1 MSRQQSFNFQPFIDY
16 SSVGNMQERKAI
28 VQAIQ
33 HWQPIKKGTSIV
45 SEAYRCAINDVVAD
59 EKINQFIQNQPHLK
73 PQIITKLI
81 EALETIQLT
90 IAQSPT
96 FEEEKQRCLQFKS
109 IPNNETI
116 HQRLLNASEVLNTE
130 DVKSYIA
137 KEEALNNQPKRNQ
150 DKALKALHQKMIK
163 HWSKL
168 FKATKRESSK
178 SDLAIK
184 LKAQGIK
191 DSTEK
196 EEKLLNGFK
205 SLTLEGFKDKMESYP
220 YFKRFLKQHY
230 PKDFIVIH
238 YERQFKKIMETD
250 LEVDVKKRAKLRKDF
265 HKAWV
270 EKINIEILSKQI
282 QRIDKER
289 KEAIQALYNKIDEI
303 YQILKLL
310 QPFVDDTTNFGRLW
324 DLSLS
329 DIRTTDLSLLQ
340 DYAKLLE
347 RNKDLVELAHALGR
361 FRLAETAYEKE
372 IVAKSVQQSK
382 PVINAYGKSELVGIT
397 ESDDLNHVLPTEL
410 ALFSDQST
418 ENIFFKRFAEKKLQT
433 FNLIDKSS
441 ENYTSIKEEE
451 QSKKV
456 KKDKGPII
464 IAVDTSGSMT
474 GEPEKL
480 AKIIAFAITKIAV
493 TNNRK
498 AFLITFSTR
507 MRTIELTNF
516 QNSLPDLIAFLEM
529 TFSGGTDPGTA
540 VNEAIRKMKD
550 ETYQNADLLV
560 VTDGIFYDVDHR
572 TSSQMNT
579 LKDKGNKFNVLIIGS
594 SPNQNALTDF
604 DNVWCYKKDD
614 SIKNLVDQINKLNT

>member
-1 MSRQQSFNFQPFIDY
+1 MSRQQSFNFQPFLDY

-33 HWQPIKKGTSIV
+33 LWQPIKKGTSIV

-81 EALETIQLT
+81 EALEVIQLT
-90 IAQSPT
+90 IDQSPT
-96 FEEEKQRCLQFKS
+96 FEEEKQRCRQFES

-116 HQRLLNASEVLNTE
+116 HQRLLNTSEVLTTE
-130 DVKSYIA
+130 DIKSYIA
-137 KEEALNNQPKRNQ
+137 KEETLNNQPQRNQ
-150 DKALKALHQKMIK
+150 DNALKALHQKMIK
-163 HWSKL
+163 QWSKL
-168 FKATKRESSK
+168 FKATKKESSQ

-230 PKDFIVIH
+230 PKDYIVIY
-238 YERQFKKIMETD
+238 YERQFKKIMETE
-250 LEVDVKKRAKLRKDF
+250 LEVDVKKRATLRKDF

-329 DIRTTDLSLLQ
+329 DIRITDLSLLQ

-347 RNKDLVELAHALGR
+347 RNKDLIELAHALGR
-361 FRLAETAYEKE
+361 FRLAEAAYEKE

-498 AFLITFSTR
+498 AYLITFSTR

-516 QNSLPDLIAFLEM
+516 QNSLPDLIDFLEM
-529 TFSGGTDPGTA
+529 TFSGGTDPGIA

-560 VTDGIFYDVDHR
+560 VTDGIFYDVNHR
-572 TSSQMNT
+572 TSSQMNA

-594 SPNQNALTDF
+594 SPNQNALTHF
-604 DNVWCYKKDD
+604 DNVWYYKKDD
-614 SIKNLVDQINKLNT
+614 SIKSLVEQINKLNT

>member
-1 MSRQQSFNFQPFIDY
+1 MSRQQSFNYQTFLDY

-73 PQIITKLI
+73 PQVITKLI
-81 EALETIQLT
+81 EALEAIQLT
-90 IAQSPT
+90 IAHTLT
-96 FEEEKQRCLQFKS
+96 FEEEKQRCRQFES

-116 HQRLLNASEVLNTE
+116 HQRLLNTSEVLTTE
-130 DVKSYIA
+130 DIKSYIA
-137 KEEALNNQPKRNQ
+137 KEETLNNQPKLNQ
-150 DKALKALHQKMIK
+150 DNALKALHQKMIK

-168 FKATKRESSK
+168 FKATKKESSQ

-230 PKDFIVIH
+230 PKDYIVIH

-289 KEAIQALYNKIDEI
+289 KEAIQALYSKIDDI
-303 YQILKLL
+303 YEILKLL
-310 QPFVDDTTNFGRLW
+310 QPFVYDTTNFGRLW

-329 DIRTTDLSLLQ
+329 DIRATDLSLLQ

-347 RNKDLVELAHALGR
+347 RNKDLIELAHALGR
-361 FRLAETAYEKE
+361 FRLAEAAYEKE
-372 IVAKSVQQSK
+372 IIANAVQQSK

-397 ESDDLNHVLPTEL
+397 ESDDLNHILPTEL

-456 KKDKGPII
+456 NKDKGPII

-493 TNNRK
+493 SNNRK
-498 AFLITFSTR
+498 AYLITFSTR

-516 QNSLPDLIAFLEM
+516 QNSLPDLIDFLEM
-529 TFSGGTDPGTA
+529 TFSGGTDPGIA

-560 VTDGIFYDVDHR
+560 VTDGIFYDINHR
-572 TSSQMNT
+572 TSSQMIT

-604 DNVWCYKKDD
+604 DNVWYYKEDD
-614 SIKNLVDQINKLNT
+614 SIKRLVEQIKQLNT

>member
-1 MSRQQSFNFQPFIDY
+1 MSRQQSFNFQPFLDY

-81 EALETIQLT
+81 EGLETIQLT

-96 FEEEKQRCLQFKS
+96 FEEEKQRCLQFES
-109 IPNNETI
+109 ITNNETI
-116 HQRLLNASEVLNTE
+116 NQKLLNVSEVLNTE
-130 DVKSYIA
+130 DIKSYIA
-137 KEEALNNQPKRNQ
+137 KEETLNNQPKLNQ
-150 DKALKALHQKMIK
+150 DNALKTLHQKMIK

-168 FKATKRESSK
+168 FKATKKESSQG
-178 SDLAIK
+178 DLAIK

-196 EEKLLNGFK
+196 EERLLKQFSN
-205 SLTLEGFKDKMESYP
+205 LTLEDFTDQMESYP
-220 YFKRFLKQHY
+220 YFKRFLKEQY

-238 YERQFKKIMETD
+238 YERQFKKIMETEF
-250 LEVDVKKRAKLRKDF
+250 EVDVKKRAKLRKDF

-289 KEAIQALYNKIDEI
+289 KEAIQDLYNKIDEI

-347 RNKDLVELAHALGR
+347 RNKDLIKLAHALGR
-361 FRLAETAYEKE
+361 FRLADAAYEKE
-372 IVAKSVQQSK
+372 IIVNAVQQSK

-441 ENYTSIKEEE
+441 ENYTGIKEEE

-498 AFLITFSTR
+498 AYLITFSTR

-516 QNSLPDLIAFLEM
+516 QNSLPDLIDFLEM
-529 TFSGGTDPGTA
+529 TFSGGTDLGIA

-550 ETYQNADLLV
+550 KTYQNADLLV
-560 VTDGIFYDVDHR
+560 VTDGIFYDVNHR
-572 TSSQMNT
+572 TSSQMNA
-579 LKDKGNKFNVLIIGS
+579 LKDKGNKFNVLIIGNS
-594 SPNQNALTDF
+594 SNQNALTDF
-604 DNVWCYKKDD
+604 DNVWYYKEDD
-614 SIKNLVDQINKLNT
+614 SIKSLVDQINKLNT

>member
-1 MSRQQSFNFQPFIDY
+1 MSRQQSFNFQTFLDY

-33 HWQPIKKGTSIV
+33 LWQPIKKGTSIV
-45 SEAYRCAINDVVAD
+45 TEAYRCAINDVVAD

-73 PQIITKLI
+73 PQVITKLI
-81 EALETIQLT
+81 EALEAIQLM
-90 IAQSPT
+90 IAHTPT
-96 FEEEKQRCLQFKS
+96 FEEEKQRCRQFES

-116 HQRLLNASEVLNTE
+116 HQRLLNTSEVLTTE
-130 DVKSYIA
+130 DIKSYIA
-137 KEEALNNQPKRNQ
+137 KEETLNNQPKLNQ
-150 DKALKALHQKMIK
+150 DNALKALHQKMIK

-168 FKATKRESSK
+168 FKATKKESSQ

-230 PKDFIVIH
+230 PKDYIVIH
-238 YERQFKKIMETD
+238 YERQFKKIMESA
-250 LEVDVKKRAKLRKDF
+250 LEVDVKKRATLRKDF
-265 HKAWV
+265 HKAWA

-289 KEAIQALYNKIDEI
+289 KEAIQALYSKIDDI
-303 YQILKLL
+303 YEILKLL
-310 QPFVDDTTNFGRLW
+310 QPFVNDTTNFGRLW

-329 DIRTTDLSLLQ
+329 DIRVTDLSLLQ

-347 RNKDLVELAHALGR
+347 RNKDLIELAHALGR
-361 FRLAETAYEKE
+361 FRLAEAAYEKE
-372 IVAKSVQQSK
+372 IIANAVQQSK

-397 ESDDLNHVLPTEL
+397 ESDDLNHILPTEL

-456 KKDKGPII
+456 NKDKGPII

-498 AFLITFSTR
+498 AYLITFSTR

-516 QNSLPDLIAFLEM
+516 QNSLPDLIHFLEM
-529 TFSGGTDPGTA
+529 TFSGGTDPGIA

-560 VTDGIFYDVDHR
+560 VTDGIFYDLHHR

-604 DNVWCYKKDD
+604 DNVWYYKEDD
-614 SIKNLVDQINKLNT
+614 SIKRLVDQIKQLNT